1 MRCKSLYLLSFS
13 LAFLTNAMAREYLNE
28 SATPQFLAAEDGDDE
43 YTNGFYEEDEYFAD
57 AENGQSQIDLQL
69 EADSSEDCVSP
80 FHRVHI
86 GLRHNEARGIGYS
99 DGYTTLEAFGIY
111 DRYSQYLMPFF
122 DLRGHVFN
130 NGKLAGNVGIGERTL
145 IPSISH
151 TFGSYLYYDVRRVGK
166 GLTVNQLSP
175 GIELIGKRM
184 EYRING
190 YFPVGNDEGHKYGYK
205 FHEFD
210 GHHIILKS
218 KQYQAMKGFDAE
230 VGAHIT
236 QSTKYDLYTAA
247 GSYYV
252 QSSHAHS
259 WGGRTRLLGR
269 YKEYVSLE
277 AAYSYDNL
285 FRSVI
290 EGSIA
295 VTLPFGGKV
304 KRKGQGCPKGF
315 GLLLSRAS
323 FAPSRFEIPIV
334 KKVHPRDKAFNP
346 ATHKPWTVWFVNNL
360 SSSAGTFHSPFPT
373 LLAAQNA
380 SSSNDMIYVFPGDG
394 TTKGMNA
401 GISLKDGQQLFG
413 SGISHEINTKQGKI
427 RIPAFSNSYP
437 LIANTAS
444 VITLANNN
452 WVSGMSISTTAGN
465 KGIDGLAGVSNPTID
480 RNLISGGADSIGVSI
495 SSTGNTLAITN
506 NQLTAPLSM
515 NGNSRG
521 ISVSQVENTSLIANI
536 SNNSISGFG
545 IGHAFAPELN
555 PSIAITNSIISG
567 NMISNFGRVG
577 IFVFTGFHD
586 SLLQITEN
594 TILNNA
600 GAGSGPTG
608 GISVSVNLAPD
619 SGSFII
625 EKNRVTTT
633 TTNPSV
639 NGILGQINLATGAS
653 AQMLINQNTISTG
666 SGAGS
671 VGLNLI
677 SVANGVM
684 CTSITNNQIS
694 LQAASGT
701 NGVSL
706 TTTGTGIINVE
717 DISGN
722 IAPNIIMTGNINLV
736 EENFCNP

>member
-1 MRCKSLYLLSFS
+1 MHCKSLYLLSFS
-13 LAFLTNAMAREYLNE
+13 LAFLTNAMAREYLYE
-28 SATPQFLAAEDGDDE
+28 SAAPQYLAAEEDDDE
-43 YTNGFYEEDEYFAD
+43 NTNGFYEDGEYFAD
-57 AENGQSQIDLQL
+57 AGDGQSQMDL
-69 EADSSEDCVSP
+69 ESEDCVSP

-111 DRYSQYLMPFF
+111 DRYSQYFMPFF

-145 IPSISH
+145 IPSINH

-175 GIELIGKRM
+175 GIELVGKRM

-230 VGAHIT
+230 VGAHVT

-295 VTLPFGGKV
+295 VTLPLGGKV
-304 KRKGQGCPKGF
+304 KRKGQGCPKGL

-334 KKVHPRDKAFNP
+334 KKVHPRDKAINP

-380 SSSNDMIYVFPGDG
+380 SSPNDMIYVYPGDG
-394 TTKGMNA
+394 TTTGMSS
-401 GISLKDGQQLFG
+401 GITLQDGQYFFG
-413 SGISHEINTKQGKI
+413 SGTKQYFPTTKGTVSIPVMSASMPIISGPGGSAVFVRNMNTVSGFKMVNSGIVNFGVTLSNNGFTAANNVMTGANYNAIVFNGTGPVNIYNNQIASTTQTQSGILLRTVTGSLMTGKVSNNSVSGMQLGIALAETSTLNTGSFHMTIEGNSVLGSGVKGIGVTVTTPSQINITGNTVNVSTISPSSSINASMTGSLVISSNSVNAGLINGINYGPVGGNLSAAI
-427 RIPAFSNSYP
+427 RNNVITIDSNSGVGFDISSVSGLTNCTSLSNNTVINGSTLHPAFSFSDPANSTFN
-437 LIANTAS
+437 IEAF
-444 VITLANNN
+444 NNN
-452 WVSGMSISTTAGN
+452 V
-465 KGIDGLAGVSNPTID
+465 
-480 RNLISGGADSIGVSI
+480 
-495 SSTGNTLAITN
+495 
-506 NQLTAPLSM
+506 
-515 NGNSRG
+515 
-521 ISVSQVENTSLIANI
+521 
-536 SNNSISGFG
+536 
-545 IGHAFAPELN
+545 
-555 PSIAITNSIISG
+555 
-567 NMISNFGRVG
+567 
-577 IFVFTGFHD
+577 
-586 SLLQITEN
+586 
-594 TILNNA
+594 
-600 GAGSGPTG
+600 
-608 GISVSVNLAPD
+608 
-619 SGSFII
+619 
-625 EKNRVTTT
+625 
-633 TTNPSV
+633 
-639 NGILGQINLATGAS
+639 
-653 AQMLINQNTISTG
+653 
-666 SGAGS
+666 
-671 VGLNLI
+671 
-677 SVANGVM
+677 
-684 CTSITNNQIS
+684 
-694 LQAASGT
+694 
-701 NGVSL
+701 
-706 TTTGTGIINVE
+706 GTGLEMIFGLGTINFVKQGTC
-717 DISGN
+717 SN
-722 IAPNIIMTGNINLV
+722 
-736 EENFCNP
+736 